1 MADDMTTY
9 NIREFKSKIS
19 EIINTLEYDQEVI
32 ITRRGKPCGRLTSV
46 ELPAEE
52 KAVAS
57 DLERGLDSA
66 SGRNVRGLPGHQV
79 HLGASCP
86 AVRRRAD
93 PPVLDSPFKF
103 VVDTHALWW
112 YLRSPERLS
121 PAASAV
127 FRLAETGNAT
137 IVVPAIAVAELYY
150 LSVKLGQAVSP
161 SDLLYALAGVGGI
174 ELSDLGRTQLGVAR
188 RVP

>member
-1 MADDMTTY
+1 MSCRPTTS
-9 NIREFKSKIS
+9 N
-19 EIINTLEYDQEVI
+19 
-32 ITRRGKPCGRLTSV
+32 
-46 ELPAEE
+46 
-52 KAVAS
+52 
-57 DLERGLDSA
+57 
-66 SGRNVRGLPGHQV
+66 
-79 HLGASCP
+79 
-86 AVRRRAD
+86 

-174 ELSDLGRTQLGVAR
+174 ELSDLGRTQLEWLEGFPEIPEMHDRLIAAEAASINAPLVTKDGMLLDSQQ
-188 RVP
+188 VETVW